1 MSVFHALSGGKIVQA
16 VPAGVAVGAGVR
28 VGEGAAVGVD
38 VGGVAVGGGGG
49 VGVAVG
55 GGGGVGVRVGV
66 RVGVGLRRAS
76 AGAGNPSWRSSP
88 MAAATKT
95 EASLCRSVML
105 QLQSK
110 FGTGDAAERRP

>member
-1 MSVFHALSGGKIVQA
+1 MSVFHGLSGGKIVHA
-16 VPAGVAVGAGVR
+16 VPAGVAVGAGVC
-28 VGEGAAVGVD
+28 VAEGAAVGVD
-38 VGGVAVGGGGG
+38 VGFGVAVGGEGG

-76 AGAGNPSWRSSP
+76 ADAGIPSWRSSP
-88 MAAATKT
+88 MAAATRT

-105 QLQSK
+105 
-110 FGTGDAAERRP
+110 

>member
-16 VPAGVAVGAGVR
+16 VPAGVAVGAGVC

-55 GGGGVGVRVGV
+55 GGGVGVRVGV
-66 RVGVGLRRAS
+66 RVGVGFRRAS
-76 AGAGNPSWRSSP
+76 AGVGNPSWRSSP

-105 QLQSK
+105 
-110 FGTGDAAERRP
+110 R